1 MVTISAALHVTC
13 SKPGRN
19 EGPLKMPLT
28 LNRISRLLK
37 QTASKKWVLSHEPQA
52 RRGKGHQPVWAFVSW
67 RKISQLEQ
75 LAGPPYRMR
84 LKCRQDWPRAGGN
97 KPWPGLLRCM
107 HLFQL
112 CSHFTTWN
120 MDLGASLG
128 PSQCG
133 HIDYIFFFFLLLKF

>member
-52 RRGKGHQPVWAFVSW
+52 RRGKGHQPAWAFVSW
-67 RKISQLEQ
+67 RKISACWPTLQDETEVQTGPTKGGWEQ
-75 LAGPPYRMR
+75 TLARTFQMHICFNFALTSRPGIWTWGLHWVR
-84 LKCRQDWPRAGGN
+84 LNVAT
-97 KPWPGLLRCM
+97 LIT
-107 HLFQL
+107 
-112 CSHFTTWN
+112 S
-120 MDLGASLG
+120 S
-128 PSQCG
+128 
-133 HIDYIFFFFLLLKF
+133 FFFLLLKF